1 MFAHRFRLVGLKHDW
16 WVSSGGSQGL
26 VLDEGL
32 LRTTRA
38 SHAAP
43 GQPSRS
49 SRKQQRARRDQPGH
63 VRAGLKICA
72 RTRAG
77 VPRPASD
84 SRVHMARFGPVLACL
99 ERHQTLAAWRRD
111 SPHLCST
118 CCIAPALSAR
128 AAQRTRSQSV
138 RPAVQAIVRQG
149 GLVETSS
156 GLGEASE
163 GEESDDMLR
172 RRARQ
177 QPRQR
182 RRAWWRWQ
190 RRTRRRP

>member
-1 MFAHRFRLVGLKHDW
+1 MNAYTLFSTRTHLLDMKQAAQGAIVIAQELSKPSFSFPSPSFPFLSPLRPLAGRLRRRLFFFLFGTGVKKTPFEAMFAHRFRLVGLKHDW

-63 VRAGLKICA
+63 VRAGANVSA

-77 VPRPASD
+77 VPRPAS
-84 SRVHMARFGPVLACL
+84 SARVPMARSGPVLEC
-99 ERHQTLAAWRRD
+99 H
-111 SPHLCST
+111 
-118 CCIAPALSAR
+118 
-128 AAQRTRSQSV
+128 
-138 RPAVQAIVRQG
+138 
-149 GLVETSS
+149 
-156 GLGEASE
+156 
-163 GEESDDMLR
+163 
-172 RRARQ
+172 
-177 QPRQR
+177 
-182 RRAWWRWQ
+182 
-190 RRTRRRP
+190 